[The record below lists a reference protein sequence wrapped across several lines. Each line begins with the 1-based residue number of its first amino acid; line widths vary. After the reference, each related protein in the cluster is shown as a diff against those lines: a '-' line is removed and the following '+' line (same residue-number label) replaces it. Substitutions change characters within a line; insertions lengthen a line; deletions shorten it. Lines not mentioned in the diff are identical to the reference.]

1 MQIQKIGAKSQT
13 QSMLEKVA
21 QSSDPTALYDPTASP
36 STPLERAKE
45 GLHSL
50 MVYVQSEK
58 FSQDP
63 MVNKNDII
71 LRINEIL
78 SAITDAEFAA
88 QPRPKRGPTPRGF
101 SPD

>member
-1 MQIQKIGAKSQT
+1 
-13 QSMLEKVA
+13 
-21 QSSDPTALYDPTASP
+21 
-36 STPLERAKE
+36 
-45 GLHSL
+45 